1 MTTVQTAN
9 NTASQALLDSVNG
22 TKNSTTSSINDVQDR
37 FMTLLVTQ
45 MKNQDPLNP
54 MDNAQVT
61 SQMAQLSTVSGI
73 DKLNDTLESL
83 IGSVQAG
90 QSYQAS
96 SMIGHNVLVAGN
108 QMTNT
113 DSGSFFGVDLPVG
126 ADKLTVTIKDRA
138 GATIRTMEY
147 GAQETG
153 TTPFTW
159 DGFNSDGVKA
169 ANGNYQF
176 TLSATVKGEPVDAT
190 ALSYAQVLSVSNSS
204 GAIKLNLSNNNSVN
218 TSDVKEIF

>member
-1 MTTVQTAN
+1 MTTLQSS
-9 NTASQALLDSVNG
+9 NTVSQSILDSVNG
-22 TKNSTTSSINDVQDR
+22 VRNSKTSSINDVQDR

-96 SMIGHNVLVAGN
+96 SMIGRNVLIEGN
-108 QMTNT
+108 KIIHNGE
-113 DSGSFFGVDLPVG
+113 SSYFGVDLPVG
-126 ADKLTVTIKDRA
+126 ADKLSVTIKDNA
-138 GATIRTMEY
+138 GATIRTLEL
-147 GAQETG
+147 GAQDTG

-159 DGFNSDGVKA
+159 DGFSNDGVKVS
-169 ANGNYQF
+169 NGFYQF
-176 TLSATVKGEPVDAT
+176 EVSASVSGGKVAAT
-190 ALSYAQVLSVSNSS
+190 PLSYAQVLSVSNSN
-204 GAIKLNLSNNNSVN
+204 GNIKLNLNNNNSVS